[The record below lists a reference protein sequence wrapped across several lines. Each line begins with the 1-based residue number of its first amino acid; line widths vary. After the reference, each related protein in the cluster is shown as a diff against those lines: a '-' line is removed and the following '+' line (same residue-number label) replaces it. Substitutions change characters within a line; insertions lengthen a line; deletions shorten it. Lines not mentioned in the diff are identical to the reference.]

1 MKTRLL
7 VLTSCAAMLATL
19 GIAAQSKPA
28 SASFQGAWRVVEIDV
43 TGPNA
48 RTITKL
54 QPNLTVVSAT
64 HYARVEVQSEGP
76 RPILADAAK
85 ATADELRAV
94 WGPFVAE
101 AGTYELTG
109 DTLTVH
115 PIASKNPAAMAAGA
129 VIVYSCKLDG
139 NNITLVQQRNQNGP
153 FANPVTFKLTRV
165 E

>member
-1 MKTRLL
+1 MKNRLL
-7 VLTSCAAMLATL
+7 VLTLTVAVLATT

-28 SASFQGAWRVVEIDV
+28 SLQGAWRAVEITV

-48 RTITKL
+48 RIITNL
-54 QPNLTVVSAT
+54 QPNLTVVSAK

-76 RPILADAAK
+76 RAIVADVTK

-109 DTLTVH
+109 DTLTLH
-115 PIASKNPAAMAAGA
+115 PIAAKNPAAMVAGA
-129 VIVYSCKLDG
+129 VIVYSCKLEG
-139 NNITLVQQRNQNGP
+139 HTVTLAQQRNQNGP
-153 FANPVTFKLTRV
+153 FTIARRHAAR
-165 E
+165 

>member
-1 MKTRLL
+1 VKNRLL
-7 VLTSCAAMLATL
+7 VLALTVAMLATT
-19 GIAAQSKPA
+19 GIAGQSKPA
-28 SASFQGAWRVVEIDV
+28 SLQGVWRSVEVTV

-48 RTITKL
+48 RTITNL
-54 QPNLTVVSAT
+54 QPNLTVVSAK

-76 RPILADAAK
+76 RPIVADVTK

-109 DTLTVH
+109 DMLTMH
-115 PIASKNPAAMAAGA
+115 PIAAKNPAAMVAGA
-129 VIVYSCKLDG
+129 VIVYSCKFEG
-139 NNITLVQQRNQNGP
+139 NTLTVTQQRNQNGP
-153 FANPVTFKLTRV
+153 FANPATIKLVRV

>member
-1 MKTRLL
+1 MKRRLL
-7 VLTSCAAMLATL
+7 VLTLSVTVLATSR
-19 GIAAQSKPA
+19 IAGQSQPA
-28 SASFQGAWRVVEIDV
+28 SIQGVWRTVSVAL

-48 RTITKL
+48 KTMTTL
-54 QPNLTVVSAT
+54 QPNLTVVSAKY
-64 HYARVEVQSEGP
+64 YARVEVHSEGP
-76 RPILADAAK
+76 RPVVADVKK

-115 PIASKNPAAMAAGA
+115 PIVAKNPAAMVAGS
-129 VIVYSCKLDG
+129 VIVYSCKLTGDTMTV
-139 NNITLVQQRNQNGP
+139 IVQRNQNGP
-153 FANPVTFKLTRV
+153 VANPPTIKLTRL

>member
-1 MKTRLL
+1 LL
-7 VLTSCAAMLATL
+7 VLTLIVAAVATA
-19 GIAAQSKPA
+19 GIAGQSKPA
-28 SASFQGAWRVVEIDV
+28 SLQGAWRAVEITV

-48 RTITKL
+48 RTLANL
-54 QPNLTVVSAT
+54 QPNLTVVSVR

-76 RPILADAAK
+76 RPIVADVSK

-109 DTLTVH
+109 DTLTLH
-115 PIASKNPAAMAAGA
+115 PLASKSPAAMVAGA
-129 VIVYSCKLDG
+129 VIVYACKLEG
-139 NNITLVQQRNQNGP
+139 NTLTLTQQRNQNGP
-153 FANPVTFKLTRV
+153 YPNPVTFKLTRV